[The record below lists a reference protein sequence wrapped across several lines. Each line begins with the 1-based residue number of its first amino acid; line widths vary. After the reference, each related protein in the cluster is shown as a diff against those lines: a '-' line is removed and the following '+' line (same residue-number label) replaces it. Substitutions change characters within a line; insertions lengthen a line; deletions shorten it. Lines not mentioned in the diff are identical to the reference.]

1 MTEAPEKFT
10 KRDVAS
16 HPNPNCLWVRLVPYD
31 ELQAEADTLRAEVA
45 RLRASLQVTAAVLQA
60 EMGRT
65 GGKPFTGWWTIP
77 GIDRRLTCRSVLDDA
92 NDVLSPDALAHGEA
106 DQ

>member
-1 MTEAPEKFT
+1 MTNEPEKFT

-31 ELQAEADTLRAEVA
+31 ELQSEADTLRAEVA
-45 RLRASLQVTAAVLQA
+45 RLRLVADEMALALAEPVTTHTTDTWLQLRQNCLCAYH
-60 EMGRT
+60 
-65 GGKPFTGWWTIP
+65 
-77 GIDRRLTCRSVLDDA
+77 DA
-92 NDVLSPDALAHGEA
+92 KAHGEA